1 MDRHLT
7 MDRYL
12 NSFIAHQQVGA
23 GGMPP
28 AAALNMPPQDLRH
41 LPAPQAALRSTAAV
55 LYARFILITTTL
67 GVSTYGIYQ
76 MLQVVRFASMTLLQG
91 LMIFFFAVSLSWIAF
106 AAGSVLAGASK
117 RRDAAPQAG
126 TNDEARQDAHVGA
139 VGMAANTSRTA
150 LVMPIYNEDP
160 VRTTAALQAM
170 AEALEAIAANR
181 HFEIVVLSDSTNA
194 DAWIRET
201 AALAVLRAALTSIMP
216 VWYRR
221 RWKNIARKSGNLE
234 DFVTRWGGRYNHMI
248 VLDAD
253 SLIDAPTLLRLV
265 QVMESDPALG
275 ILQTAPQ
282 LICARTFFGRLQQFA
297 ACVYGPVITRG
308 LAAWSGDS
316 ANYWGHNAIIR
327 MTAFAQ
333 NCGLP
338 MLEGRQPFGGHVLS
352 HDFVEA
358 ALMRRAGW
366 KVCMATDCGGS
377 WEESPPSLIDVAI
390 RDRRWA
396 QGNLQHMK
404 IVGAAGLKFT
414 SRLHLGIGIMSYLS
428 SPLWLLMLGVGFAL
442 AVQSHLIRPE
452 YFNHDFQLFPTW
464 PRFDVELMMTLFW
477 FSMIVLMIPKT
488 LGLIRA
494 LLSKRIRRGG
504 GGLIG
509 VTASFLLET
518 VLSALYAPILM
529 LVQSRHVFEVL
540 MGRDSGWKPQ
550 RRDAGGT
557 TWSDA
562 WNFHK
567 RHMFLSCVTAVI
579 VWFLSPPLLAWLS
592 PALLGLFL
600 AVPLSRASGSE
611 AIGRVLSRVAL
622 LRTPEELEQPAL
634 IARRIELIA
643 QAQALPDDGLRYL
656 ARNREA
662 RLTHINGNLSRPTD
676 PRGQPNPHTFTAE
689 QKLIDARSLDEAL
702 GWLTPLE
709 RVEVAGD
716 ARLLNQLAL
725 LPDGQRPAFLI

>member
-1 MDRHLT
+1 MDLQ
-7 MDRYL
+7 L
-12 NSFIAHQQVGA
+12 NSAAAIEALGA
-23 GGMPP
+23 SGGMPP
-28 AAALNMPPQDLRH
+28 QSPLDMPPQELDYKPPRRARYW
-41 LPAPQAALRSTAAV
+41 PGAAV
-55 LYARFILITTTL
+55 LYARFIVAAVTV
-67 GVSTYGIYQ
+67 GVTAYGVYQ

-91 LMIFFFAVSLSWIAF
+91 MMIFFFAVSLGWIAF

-117 RRDAAPQAG
+117 RRDPEPAS
-126 TNDEARQDAHVGA
+126 DSGA
-139 VGMAANTSRTA
+139 SLTA

-160 VRTTAALQAM
+160 LRTTASLQAM
-170 AEALEAIAANR
+170 AEALAGIDAQR
-181 HFEIVVLSDSTNA
+181 GFEIVILSDSTNA

-201 AALAVLRAALTSIMP
+201 LSVNALRDSLQSIMP

-221 RWKNIARKSGNLE
+221 RWHNIARKSGNLE
-234 DFVTRWGGRYNHMI
+234 DFVSRWGGRYDHMI

-253 SLIDAPTLLRLV
+253 SLIDAPTLRRLV
-265 QVMESDPALG
+265 QTMQADPDLG

-282 LICARTFFGRLQQFA
+282 LIGATTFFGRLQQFA

-308 LAAWSGDS
+308 LCAWSGNS
-316 ANYWGHNAIIR
+316 GNYWGHNAIIR
-327 MTAFAQ
+327 VAAFAR

-338 MLEGRQPFGGHVLS
+338 QLAGRTPFGGFVLS

-358 ALMRRAGW
+358 ALIRRGGW
-366 KVCMATDCGGS
+366 KVAMATDCGGS

-404 IVGAAGLKFT
+404 LIGTAGLTFT
-414 SRLHLGIGIMSYLS
+414 SRMHLGIGIMSYLS
-428 SPLWLLMLGVGFAL
+428 SPLWLLMLGIGFAL

-464 PRFDVELMMTLFW
+464 PRFDVELMMALFW
-477 FSMIVLMIPKT
+477 FSMVVLLIPKM
-488 LGLIRA
+488 LGLIHA
-494 LLSKRIRRGG
+494 LLSRRIRRGSG
-504 GGLIG
+504 GAIG
-509 VTASFLLET
+509 VAASFLLEV

-529 LVQSRHVFEVL
+529 LIQSRHVFEVF

-550 RRDAGGT
+550 RRDGGGT
-557 TWSDA
+557 SWADA
-562 WNFHK
+562 WHYHK
-567 RHMFLSCVTAVI
+567 RHMLLACVTAVI

-600 AVPLSRASGSE
+600 AVPLSRASGSKGL
-611 AIGRVLSRVAL
+611 GRLLSRLAL
-622 LRTPEELEQPAL
+622 LRTPEEVETPPLV
-634 IARRIELIA
+634 ARREELVRLSA
-643 QAQALPDDGLRYL
+643 APPDDGLRHL

-662 RLTHINGNLSRPTD
+662 RLMHINGNLARPAD
-676 PRGQPNPHTFTAE
+676 PRGRPDPYAFTAE
-689 QKLIDARSLDEAL
+689 QKLKDARSLEEAL
-702 GWLTPLE
+702 AWLTPVE

-725 LPDGQRPAFLI
+725 LPDAEYPLFLI

>member
-1 MDRHLT
+1 VDR
-7 MDRYL
+7 RV
-12 NSFIAHQQVGA
+12 NSAVAYEHEGTS
-23 GGMPP
+23 GGMPAEAP
-28 AAALNMPPQDLRH
+28 LQMPPQDLRYKSSQRTRE
-41 LPAPQAALRSTAAV
+41 PASGAV
-55 LYARFILITTTL
+55 LYARFILAATTI

-76 MLQVVRFASMTLLQG
+76 MLQVVRFASMTFLQA
-91 LMIFFFAVSLSWIAF
+91 LMIFFFAVSLGWIAF

-117 RRDAAPQAG
+117 RRDSVPPAPA
-126 TNDEARQDAHVGA
+126 DDRAL
-139 VGMAANTSRTA
+139 TA

-170 AEALEAIAANR
+170 AEALGRIGANHR
-181 HFEIVVLSDSTNA
+181 FEIVVLSDSTNA
-194 DAWIRET
+194 DSWVRET
-201 AALAVLRAALTSIMP
+201 AAIDRLRRSLTALMP

-221 RWKNIARKSGNLE
+221 RWRNIARKSGNVE
-234 DFVTRWGGRYNHMI
+234 DFVTRWGGRYDHMI

-253 SLIDAPTLLRLV
+253 SLIDAPTLLRLA
-265 QVMESDPALG
+265 QMMQADPALG

-282 LICARTFFGRLQQFA
+282 LIGARTFFGRLQQFA

-316 ANYWGHNAIIR
+316 GNYWGHNAIIR
-327 MTAFAQ
+327 MRAFAQ

-338 MLEGRQPFGGHVLS
+338 ELRGRKPFGGHILS

-358 ALMRRAGW
+358 ALMRRGGY
-366 KVCMATDCGGS
+366 KVRMATDCGGS

-404 IVGAAGLKFT
+404 IVGTAGLSFV

-428 SPLWLLMLGVGFAL
+428 SPLWLFMLGVGFAL

-464 PRFDVELMMTLFW
+464 PRFDIELMMTLFW
-477 FSMIVLMIPKT
+477 FSMVILLIPKT
-488 LGLIRA
+488 LGLVRA
-494 LLSKRIRRGG
+494 LLSRRIRRGCG
-504 GGLIG
+504 GVIG
-509 VTASFLLET
+509 VLASFVLET
-518 VLSALYAPILM
+518 ILSALYAPILM
-529 LVQSRHVFEVL
+529 LVQSRHVFEVF

-550 RRDAGGT
+550 RRDGGGT
-557 TWSDA
+557 TWGDA
-562 WNFHK
+562 WHYHK
-567 RHMFLSCVTAVI
+567 RHLLLSCMTAAI
-579 VWFLSPPLLAWLS
+579 VYFLSPSLLAWVS
-592 PALLGLFL
+592 PALLGLML

-611 AIGRVLSRVAL
+611 SLGAALSRIAL
-622 LRTPEELEQPAL
+622 LRTPEELEVPAL
-634 IARRIELIA
+634 VARRQELIA
-643 QAQALPDDGLRYL
+643 TAPALPEDGLRHL

-662 RLTHINGNLSRPTD
+662 RLGHIEGNLPRPSD
-676 PRGQPNPHTFTAE
+676 PRGRPDPHAFTAE
-689 QKLIDARSLDEAL
+689 QKLIDARSLDEVL
-702 GWLTPLE
+702 QWLTPIE

-725 LPDGQRPAFLI
+725 LPDAQPGFTI

>member
-1 MDRHLT
+1 MDRS
-7 MDRYL
+7 L
-12 NSFIAHQQVGA
+12 NSALAYPHLGA
-23 GGMPP
+23 GGGMPP
-28 AAALNMPPQDLRH
+28 EARLSMPPQDLRYK
-41 LPAPQAALRSTAAV
+41 PSQRTREPSTAAV
-55 LYARFILITTTL
+55 LYARFILVTVTL

-91 LMIFFFAVSLSWIAF
+91 LMIFFFAISLGWIAF
-106 AAGSVLAGASK
+106 AAGSVIAGASK
-117 RRDAAPQAG
+117 RRDPVPRG
-126 TNDEARQDAHVGA
+126 LPR
-139 VGMAANTSRTA
+139 RLTA

-170 AEALEAIAANR
+170 AEALQGIGVNQC
-181 HFEIVVLSDSTNA
+181 FEIAVLSDSTNA
-194 DAWIRET
+194 DSWIRET
-201 AALAVLRAALTSIMP
+201 AAIDLLRRSLTSVMP

-221 RWKNIARKSGNLE
+221 RWSNVARKSGNVE
-234 DFVTRWGGRYNHMI
+234 DFVTRWGGRFEHMI

-265 QVMESDPALG
+265 QSMEEDPSLG

-282 LICARTFFGRLQQFA
+282 LIGARSFFGRLQQFA

-316 ANYWGHNAIIR
+316 CNYWGHNAIIR
-327 MTAFAQ
+327 VKAFAD

-338 MLEGRQPFGGHVLS
+338 MLKGRKPFGGHVLS

-358 ALMRRAGW
+358 ALIRRGGW
-366 KVCMATDCGGS
+366 KVRMATDCGGS

-396 QGNLQHMK
+396 QGNLQHTK
-404 IVGAAGLKFT
+404 IIGTSGLSFT

-428 SPLWLLMLGVGFAL
+428 SPLWLLMLAVGFAL
-442 AVQSHLIRPE
+442 SVQSHLIRPE

-464 PRFDVELMMTLFW
+464 PRFNVELMMALFW
-477 FSMIVLMIPKT
+477 FSMLVLLIPKM

-494 LLSKRIRRGG
+494 LLSSRIRRCGG
-504 GGLIG
+504 GVIG
-509 VTASFLLET
+509 VAASIMLET

-529 LVQSRHVFEVL
+529 MVQSRHVFEVF

-550 RRDAGGT
+550 RRDGGST
-557 TWSDA
+557 SWGDA
-562 WNFHK
+562 WEFHK
-567 RHMFLSCVTAVI
+567 RHMLLSCMTAAV
-579 VWFLSPPLLAWLS
+579 VYVLSPSLLAWLS
-592 PALLGLFL
+592 PALLGLLL

-611 AIGRVLSRVAL
+611 ALGRALLRIGL
-622 LRTPEELEQPAL
+622 LRTPEEVEQPAMVL
-634 IARRIELIA
+634 RRKELIA
-643 QAQALPDDGLRYL
+643 QAGALPEDGLRYL

-662 RLTHINGNLSRPTD
+662 RLAHIGGNQARPTD
-676 PRGQPNPHTFTAE
+676 PRGKPGPHAFTAE

-702 GWLTPLE
+702 EWLTPIE
-709 RVEVAGD
+709 RIEVAAD

-725 LPDGQRPAFLI
+725 LPDPHNPDLKI